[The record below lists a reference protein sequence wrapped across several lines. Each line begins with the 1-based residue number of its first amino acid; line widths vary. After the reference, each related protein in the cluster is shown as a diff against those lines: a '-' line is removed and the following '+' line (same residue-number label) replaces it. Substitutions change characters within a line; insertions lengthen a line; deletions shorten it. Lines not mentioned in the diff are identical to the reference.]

1 MTPKCTILPATAPS
15 WQPSE
20 PLRQRRRRSV
30 QTRALLTSGVLLASC
45 SVGNGPTSAPGV
57 PRPNIVIILADDL
70 GWTDVSFHGGSIATP
85 NIDRI
90 AVEGAELARYYVA
103 PVCSPTRAGLMTGR
117 YPIRFGAMRAVY
129 PPWRTGGM
137 DTSERT
143 LADVLGDGGYE
154 HRGIFGKWHLGHTA
168 KKHHP
173 LRRGF
178 TEFYGHY
185 NGAIDYFTH
194 EREGELD
201 WHEGYEPSFDKGY
214 ATDLIAERAANF
226 IRAHAS
232 DDTPFLCYVPF
243 NAPHSPF
250 QAKPDDLP
258 GYANLT
264 PARGRFEP
272 DVDRQVTA
280 ARNRHDANRRV
291 LGAMV
296 HALDQAVGKILNT
309 IDESGIS
316 ERTLVLFSSDNG
328 GVSGVG
334 ENTPLRGGK
343 ATVFEGGI
351 RVAAAVRWP
360 GTIPVGQKIEE
371 PIANIDILPTLMR
384 VAGIREH
391 GGKPLD
397 GLDVLDV
404 WKGNSRTLERELF
417 NYIGQTGPDTEQI
430 SYMTN
435 DWKLVVLGP
444 VVTDET
450 GDDTLRKRLLFRIS
464 EDPFE
469 EHDVIGEHPDIA
481 TEMYE
486 KILEFRALQPPDA
499 VVPYQVGR
507 EGFKAP
513 KMWEMLG
520 D

>member
-1 MTPKCTILPATAPS
+1 MIPKRAILPATAPS
-15 WQPSE
+15 WQPPE
-20 PLRQRRRRSV
+20 RLRQRRRHGV
-30 QTRALLTSGVLLASC
+30 LTCALLTAVVLSASC
-45 SVGNGPTSAPGV
+45 SGGDGPTSAPGA

-143 LADVLGDGGYE
+143 LADVLGDAGYE
-154 HRGIFGKWHLGHTA
+154 HRAIFGKWHLGHTA
-168 KKHHP
+168 KRHHP

-201 WHEGYEPSFDKGY
+201 WHEGFEPSFDEGY
-214 ATDLIAERAANF
+214 ATDLIADRATSF
-226 IRAHAS
+226 IRTHAT

-250 QAKPDDLP
+250 QAKPEDLP
-258 GYANLT
+258 GYATLP

-272 DVDRQVTA
+272 DADRQVTA
-280 ARNRHDANRRV
+280 ARERHDANRKV

-296 HALDQAVGKILNT
+296 HGLDRAVGKILDT

-360 GTIPVGQKIEE
+360 GTIPSGQKIEE

-391 GGKPLD
+391 GGKRLD

-404 WKGNSRTLERELF
+404 WKGNRQTLERDLF

-430 SYMTN
+430 SFMTN
-435 DWKLVVLGP
+435 DWKLVVLGR

-450 GDDTLRKRLLFRIS
+450 ANDTLRKRFLFRIS

-469 EHDVIGEHPDIA
+469 EHNVIGEHPDIA
-481 TEMYE
+481 TQMYE
-486 KILEFRALQPPDA
+486 KILDFRALQPADA

>member
-1 MTPKCTILPATAPS
+1 MTPKRKILPATTPS

-20 PLRQRRRRSV
+20 PLRQRRLRGV
-30 QTRALLTSGVLLASC
+30 LTRPLLTAAVLLASC
-45 SVGNGPTSAPGV
+45 SVENGPISAPGA
-57 PRPNIVIILADDL
+57 PRPNIVIILANDL

-143 LADVLGDGGYE
+143 LADVLGDAGYE

-194 EREGELD
+194 EREGEFD
-201 WHEGYEPSFDKGY
+201 WHEGFETSFEEGY
-214 ATDLIAERAANF
+214 ATDLIAERAAKF

-250 QAKPDDLP
+250 QAKPEDVP

-272 DVDRQVTA
+272 AVDRQITA

-296 HALDQAVGKILNT
+296 HALDQAVGKILTT

-316 ERTLVLFSSDNG
+316 DRTLVLFSSDNG

-360 GTIPVGQKIEE
+360 GMIPVGQKIEE

-450 GDDTLRKRLLFRIS
+450 ADDTLRRRLLFRIS

-486 KILEFRALQPPDA
+486 KILEFRALQPADA